1 MNKWKLSVT
10 ATKWLKSFHIFFACC
25 WGGSASSIFAIHCLF
40 TPASG
45 PELYARN
52 IALIYIDNYVIFPS
66 VIGCFMTG
74 LAYSQ
79 FTRWGYVKHYWI
91 ISKWSMLLIL
101 SVAGILWFIPWLNKM
116 VTLSTTIRRHIE
128 IDPSYH
134 TMMDIHTVMAAAQVA
149 IIFFLIVISVLK
161 PWGEARMK

>member
-1 MNKWKLSVT
+1 
-10 ATKWLKSFHIFFACC
+10 
-25 WGGSASSIFAIHCLF
+25 
-40 TPASG
+40 
-45 PELYARN
+45 
-52 IALIYIDNYVIFPS
+52 
-66 VIGCFMTG
+66 MTG